1 VGRTGA
7 GAMIWRHYM
16 ADALRCDDEPKKYHP
31 RKFFEKNIPNS
42 LLSVIK
48 VLSLWQQNSATL
60 HADQRTRVELL
71 FYIYVLISMSYD
83 KTNANQ
89 VAIDKSVCLLMEQEE
104 LSFEEAKELVD
115 KAIGNISALKIS
127 ALSFLPGIIR
137 WYIDGYVDIND
148 AASCYKVNILLK
160 VLLSTPAADAVS
172 VEFHN
177 EFTDEYLTPD
187 SLKVLLRLDDGADD
201 KPFDFNAADYKLV
214 RVDSWDEIRSYKP
227 LCSDWCIVN
236 SEEAWYAEA
245 FYDSNEV
252 FLAFHKDYK
261 QAPKVP
267 GPEFPNDNYGYS
279 IICIVLAA
287 DGSIVSTTSRWNSSI
302 ENDRFLSNDQVNSLI
317 KK

>member
-1 VGRTGA
+1 
-7 GAMIWRHYM
+7 MNMSDKM
-16 ADALRCDDEPKKYHP
+16 AKARQY
-31 RKFFEKNIPNS
+31 
-42 LLSVIK
+42 
-48 VLSLWQQNSATL
+48 
-60 HADQRTRVELL
+60 
-71 FYIYVLISMSYD
+71 
-83 KTNANQ
+83 
-89 VAIDKSVCLLMEQEE
+89 AIDKSVCLLMEQEE
-104 LSFEEAKELVD
+104 LSFDEAKELVN
-115 KAIGNISALKIS
+115 KAISRIPALEIS
-127 ALSFLPGIIR
+127 ALSFLSGIIR

-148 AASCYKVNILLK
+148 AASCSKVNTLLK

-172 VEFHN
+172 GEFYN

-187 SLKVLLRLDDGADD
+187 SLNSFLGLDDGVDD
-201 KPFDFNAADYKLV
+201 KPFDFNAADYTLV
-214 RVDSWDEIRSYKP
+214 RVDSWNEIRSYKP

-261 QAPKVP
+261 QTPKVP
-267 GPEFPNDNYGYS
+267 GPEFPNDKYGYS

-302 ENDRFLSNDQVNSLI
+302 ENDSFLSNDQVNSLI

>member
-1 VGRTGA
+1 
-7 GAMIWRHYM
+7 
-16 ADALRCDDEPKKYHP
+16 
-31 RKFFEKNIPNS
+31 
-42 LLSVIK
+42 
-48 VLSLWQQNSATL
+48 
-60 HADQRTRVELL
+60 
-71 FYIYVLISMSYD
+71 MSND
-83 KTNANQ
+83 KTKVNQ
-89 VAIDKSVCLLMEQEE
+89 VAIDKSVRLLIEQEE
-104 LSFEEAKELVD
+104 LSPDEAKELVN
-115 KAIGNISALKIS
+115 KAISRIPTLEIS

-148 AASCYKVNILLK
+148 AASCSKVNILLK

-172 VEFHN
+172 GEFHN

-187 SLKVLLRLDDGADD
+187 SLNSLLGLDDGADD
-201 KPFDFNAADYKLV
+201 KPFDFNAADYTLV
-214 RVDSWDEIRSYKP
+214 RVDSWKEIRSYKP

-252 FLAFHKDYK
+252 FLAIHKDYK
-261 QAPKVP
+261 QTPKVP
-267 GPEFPNDNYGYS
+267 GPGFPHDKYGYS

-302 ENDRFLSNDQVNSLI
+302 ENDRFLNNDQVNGLI